1 MLERARRK
9 LPSATWVEGDVL
21 ALPFEAGS
29 FEAAT
34 VGFGVRNVADLEQ
47 GLVELRRVLVQGGR
61 VAVLEITQPRGLLAP
76 FYRLWFDRIVPL
88 LGQATEGRR
97 RLHLP
102 AGERPPLPRPGRA
115 RGT

>member
-1 MLERARRK
+1 M
-9 LPSATWVEGDVL
+9 L

-61 VAVLEITQPRGLLAP
+61 VAVLEITQPRGSS
-76 FYRLWFDRIVPL
+76 
-88 LGQATEGRR
+88 
-97 RLHLP
+97 LP
-102 AGERPPLPRPGRA
+102 STASGSTGSCRCSAGY
-115 RGT
+115 